1 MIGKELLTPSRSY
14 FIARCGGF
22 INIVRLAGLP
32 MPPRSQRDVDGE
44 RRQRAYHETKARRK
58 APRSRN
64 DDGSRITNDQITDV
78 FKIILAEKGYLS
90 RPLIDA
96 DPRVPMSHT
105 VAVRLDGMLKD
116 RKSTGLNSSH

>member
-32 MPPRSQRDVDGE
+32 IPPRSQRDVDGE

-64 DDGSRITNDQITDV
+64 DDGSRITNDQIRS
-78 FKIILAEKGYLS
+78 EE
-90 RPLIDA
+90 
-96 DPRVPMSHT
+96 HT
-105 VAVRLDGMLKD
+105 SELQSLMRTSYAVLCLKNKTNKN
-116 RKSTGLNSSH
+116 RTANF